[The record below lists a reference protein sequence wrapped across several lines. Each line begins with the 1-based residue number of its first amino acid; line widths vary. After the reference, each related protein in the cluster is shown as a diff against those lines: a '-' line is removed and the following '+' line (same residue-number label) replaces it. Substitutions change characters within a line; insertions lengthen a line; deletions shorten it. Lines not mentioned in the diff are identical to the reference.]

1 MMGRIASL
9 LFRPALPVLRLLP
22 LVACAAGLMISP
34 EAAART
40 LDRVKQRGFLTCGVS
55 QGLPGFS
62 TPGHDGR
69 WTGIDVD
76 LCRGVA
82 AAIFNDATKVRFIGL
97 PAKDRFT
104 ALQTGEIDVLSHDT
118 TWTLSR
124 DASLGLNF
132 TGVTYYDGQGFMVR
146 KSLQITSAREL
157 GGASVCTQTGTT
169 TELNAADFF
178 KANNMKYEIVTF
190 ESPDETVKAYD
201 SGRCDAFT
209 NDMSSLFAQ
218 RQKLSAPDEHV
229 ILDDVISKEPL
240 GPAVRQ
246 GDDEWF
252 DIVKWTLFAMID
264 AEELGISSQNLDQAV
279 TSKRPDVRRFLGV
292 EGDHGT
298 RMGLTPDWCARIVRL
313 VGNYAEIFDRNVGA
327 KSKLQIPRGVNRLW
341 TQGGIQFAPPIR

>member
-1 MMGRIASL
+1 MTIA
-9 LFRPALPVLRLLP
+9 PARVIRALRLSIFA
-22 LVACAAGLMISP
+22 VCAAGFMLSP
-34 EAAART
+34 DATSAQT
-40 LDRVKQRGFLTCGVS
+40 LARVKQRGFVTCGVS

-62 TPGHDGR
+62 TPGDDGV

-76 LCRGVA
+76 LCRALA
-82 AAIFNDATKVRFIGL
+82 AAIFNDATKVRFVGL
-97 PAKDRFT
+97 PAKDRFS
-104 ALQTGEIDVLSHDT
+104 ALQTRQIDVLSHDT

-146 KSLQITSAREL
+146 KSLQVKSAAEL
-157 GGASVCTQTGTT
+157 DGASVCTQTGTT

-178 KANNMKYEIVTF
+178 KTNHMKYEIVAF
-190 ESPDETVKAYD
+190 ESPDETVKAYE

-209 NDMSSLFAQ
+209 NDISSLFAQ
-218 RQKLSAPDEHV
+218 RQKLAHPDQHV
-229 ILDDVISKEPL
+229 VLGDVLSKEPL

-252 DIVKWTLFAMID
+252 NIVKWTLFAMID
-264 AEELGISSQNLDQAV
+264 AEELGISSLNLDQAM
-279 TSKRPDVRRFLGV
+279 TSEKPEIRRFLGV

-298 RMGLTPDWCARIVRL
+298 RLGLTRDWCARIVRL
-313 VGNYAEIFDRNVGA
+313 VGNYGEIFDRNVGA
-327 KSKLQIPRGVNRLW
+327 KSKLQIPRGLNRLW